1 MLKEI
6 VCDAFKANGKPR
18 GPITFH
24 KGLNTILGG
33 AAAENSIGKSTF
45 LLVIDFCF
53 GGSTYAKADVKNYTG
68 DHTVCFTFEFADGLH
83 HYSRSLSNPNRV
95 NICNEKYEVQKTIK
109 LKDFTNQ
116 LLVGYGIDL
125 PGVTFRD
132 IVSRFFRAAGKKN
145 DTVNSPLNNASPS
158 DADAI
163 TAMEK
168 LFDMYRFVEELKKRL
183 ATAQK
188 KKTTYSSARRLDLVP
203 SATRTKTQYQKNESR
218 IRELL
223 DEKATLTQDTDSE
236 LLQMEMQRKDA
247 AADVATQ
254 LKVLRRRHGQL
265 LAQYRVITK
274 NKDEQF
280 VVTEDD
286 LQKLLSFFPDANIRR
301 IEEVETFHRSLSG
314 ILDSELSEEAENLQL
329 LIKAV
334 TGEIQR
340 LEKQIVQLGV
350 PLQIPQSFLERYS
363 DIERQIAGLR
373 SQNEA
378 YSRIQEFK
386 DDVTEIE
393 GLLADAE
400 EQVLR
405 DIESAL
411 NAQMVRY
418 NDFIYEAQREA
429 PTIRFESK
437 SKYDFTTPRDGG
449 TGTAYKSLIVLD
461 MSVLKLTSLP
471 IIAHDSSIFK
481 NIGDDPVDRIMEL
494 YLQSEKQIFIAFD
507 KAQAYTERTAQIV
520 NDTAVLRLNPNGEEL
535 FGWCWAIKGSGAGDK
550 K

>member
-1 MLKEI
+1 MWNVQI
-6 VCDAFKANGKPR
+6 R
-18 GPITFH
+18 T
-24 KGLNTILGG
+24 
-33 AAAENSIGKSTF
+33 TF
-45 LLVIDFCF
+45 L
-53 GGSTYAKADVKNYTG
+53 
-68 DHTVCFTFEFADGLH
+68 
-83 HYSRSLSNPNRV
+83 
-95 NICNEKYEVQKTIK
+95 
-109 LKDFTNQ
+109 
-116 LLVGYGIDL
+116 
-125 PGVTFRD
+125 
-132 IVSRFFRAAGKKN
+132 
-145 DTVNSPLNNASPS
+145 
-158 DADAI
+158 
-163 TAMEK
+163 
-168 LFDMYRFVEELKKRL
+168 
-183 ATAQK
+183 
-188 KKTTYSSARRLDLVP
+188 
-203 SATRTKTQYQKNESR
+203 
-218 IRELL
+218 
-223 DEKATLTQDTDSE
+223 
-236 LLQMEMQRKDA
+236 
-247 AADVATQ
+247 
-254 LKVLRRRHGQL
+254 
-265 LAQYRVITK
+265 
-274 NKDEQF
+274 
-280 VVTEDD
+280 TEDD

-329 LIKAV
+329 LIKAI

-340 LEKQIVQLGV
+340 LEKQLVQLGV

-378 YSRIQEFK
+378 YSRIQEYK

-393 GLLADAE
+393 GLLADEE

-507 KAQAYTERTAQIV
+507 KAQASTERTEQIV

>member
-1 MLKEI
+1 MN
-6 VCDAFKANGKPR
+6 NG
-18 GPITFH
+18 
-24 KGLNTILGG
+24 
-33 AAAENSIGKSTF
+33 
-45 LLVIDFCF
+45 
-53 GGSTYAKADVKNYTG
+53 
-68 DHTVCFTFEFADGLH
+68 
-83 HYSRSLSNPNRV
+83 
-95 NICNEKYEVQKTIK
+95 
-109 LKDFTNQ
+109 
-116 LLVGYGIDL
+116 
-125 PGVTFRD
+125 
-132 IVSRFFRAAGKKN
+132 
-145 DTVNSPLNNASPS
+145 SPS

-168 LFDMYRFVEELKKRL
+168 LFDLYRFVEELKKRL

-188 KKTTYSSARRLDLVP
+188 KKTTYSSARRLELVP

-223 DEKATLTQDTDSE
+223 EEKAALTQDTDND
-236 LLQMEMQRKDA
+236 LLQMEMQRKNA
-247 AADVATQ
+247 AADVTTQ
-254 LKVLRRRHGQL
+254 LKAMRRKHGQL

-301 IEEVETFHRSLSG
+301 IEEVESFHRSLSG

-329 LIKAV
+329 MIKAV

-340 LEKQIVQLGV
+340 LEKQLVQLGV

-373 SQNEA
+373 SQNES

-386 DDVTEIE
+386 DDVTEVE
-393 GLLADAE
+393 KLLADAE

-418 NDFIYEAQREA
+418 NDFI
-429 PTIRFESK
+429 
-437 SKYDFTTPRDGG
+437 
-449 TGTAYKSLIVLD
+449 
-461 MSVLKLTSLP
+461 
-471 IIAHDSSIFK
+471 
-481 NIGDDPVDRIMEL
+481 
-494 YLQSEKQIFIAFD
+494 
-507 KAQAYTERTAQIV
+507 
-520 NDTAVLRLNPNGEEL
+520 
-535 FGWCWAIKGSGAGDK
+535 
-550 K
+550 

>member
-1 MLKEI
+1 M
-6 VCDAFKANGKPR
+6 
-18 GPITFH
+18 
-24 KGLNTILGG
+24 
-33 AAAENSIGKSTF
+33 
-45 LLVIDFCF
+45 
-53 GGSTYAKADVKNYTG
+53 
-68 DHTVCFTFEFADGLH
+68 
-83 HYSRSLSNPNRV
+83 
-95 NICNEKYEVQKTIK
+95 IK
-109 LKDFTNQ
+109 LSK
-116 LLVGYGIDL
+116 Y
-125 PGVTFRD
+125 
-132 IVSRFFRAAGKKN
+132 RAY
-145 DTVNSPLNNASPS
+145 S
-158 DADAI
+158 
-163 TAMEK
+163 
-168 LFDMYRFVEELKKRL
+168 
-183 ATAQK
+183 QK

-223 DEKATLTQDTDSE
+223 EEKAALTQDTDND

-247 AADVATQ
+247 AADVTTQ
-254 LKVLRRRHGQL
+254 LKAMRRKHGQL

-301 IEEVETFHRSLSG
+301 IEEVESFHRSLSG

-329 LIKAV
+329 MIKAV

-340 LEKQIVQLGV
+340 LEKQLVQLGV

-373 SQNEA
+373 SQNES

-386 DDVTEIE
+386 DDVTEVE
-393 GLLADAE
+393 KLLADAE

-461 MSVLKLTSLP
+461 MSVLKLTALP
-471 IIAHDSSIFK
+471 AIAHDSSIFK

-507 KAQAYTERTAQIV
+507 KAQAYTERTEQIL

-535 FGWCWAIKGSGAGDK
+535 FGWCWAIKNSGSGDK